1 MAVEFKLDNLGD
13 GVESGDVLEIMVA
26 VGDTIELDQ
35 GVIELET
42 DKATVVVPSEVAG
55 TITKICCA
63 EGDTLKPGDVLMEV
77 EASGAAAP
85 AATPEPP
92 AAAPVPEPTAAAAA
106 PAPPA
111 PAPTAPVAPAP
122 VAPAPPAATV
132 PAPAPAAPVKPV
144 APVVSTVPGGGQI
157 AAGPAIR
164 RFARE
169 VGVDLGAV
177 SGSGDNGRIVRDDVL
192 RVVRDGS
199 ATQPAS
205 ACLLYTSPSPRD

>member
-122 VAPAPPAATV
+122 V
-132 PAPAPAAPVKPV
+132 
-144 APVVSTVPGGGQI
+144 S
-157 AAGPAIR
+157 
-164 RFARE
+164 
-169 VGVDLGAV
+169 
-177 SGSGDNGRIVRDDVL
+177 
-192 RVVRDGS
+192 
-199 ATQPAS
+199 
-205 ACLLYTSPSPRD
+205 LYTSPSPRDKRQSRMPSSA

>member
-122 VAPAPPAATV
+122 PAATV

-192 RVVRDGS
+192 LS
-199 ATQPAS
+199 
-205 ACLLYTSPSPRD
+205 LIHI